1 MFHVPLFFIYSPRIM
16 STSSEEAR
24 RALARSLEH
33 LHRDEPVQAELAA
46 RQALAAEPSSLEA
59 LNCLAYSLHLQAR
72 HRDSEQA
79 YLQLAKLQPSQPLHW
94 MNVGTARRCDDR
106 IDEALFAFAKAAALG
121 ANTAD
126 FYYNVALAHI
136 TRDDYQAARSLLQKA
151 LQLAPDDAEIRYRY
165 AFCCYEVM
173 STDEALAA
181 LQGWEKLSAEPDLAA
196 SAGQLLMKLGET
208 KRAETAVRS
217 AAADG
222 DPDVRATLT
231 LIQLLERTN
240 RTSEASALFAQLRT
254 HPEAASLGDD
264 LLITEAQLAQR
275 NSQHEV
281 AVNLLEQVLG
291 RCKRGHLRHFQ
302 QFPLAKSL
310 DALRRYDAAFETL
323 TGAHASQ
330 RAYIELLDPP
340 ALHVPPLSITEFAC
354 SPADV
359 ARWDHDGA
367 PATARSPI
375 FIVGFPRSGTTLL
388 EMVLDAHGQLQ
399 SFDEQAFLQHALD
412 DILAE
417 GVEYPGA
424 LSSLQH
430 AQLEN
435 IRARYWSKV
444 AGRLELKPGARVID
458 KNPLNILRLPVI
470 RRLFPNAKIIL
481 AIRHPCDVILSC
493 FMQHFRAPDFALL
506 CQDIPT
512 LAAAHRRMF
521 DFWHAQQA
529 ILQADV
535 LELRYEDFVAD
546 FVPNVQ
552 RVFDFLEL
560 PWDEAVLSPAR
571 RAHEKRFIGTP
582 SYSQVIQPIN
592 TRSVG
597 RWKNYETHFAAALPH
612 LTHYLERWSYPL

>member
-1 MFHVPLFFIYSPRIM
+1 M
-16 STSSEEAR
+16 STPSEAAEH
-24 RALARSLEH
+24 ALARSLEH

-46 RQALAAEPSSLEA
+46 RQALAADASNLEA

-94 MNVGTARRCDDR
+94 MNVGTARRCDER

-151 LQLAPDDAEIRYRY
+151 VQLAPDDAEIRYRY
-165 AFCCYEVM
+165 AFCCYEVL

-181 LQGWEKLSAEPDLAA
+181 LDGWEGLSAASDLAA

-208 KRAETAVRS
+208 TRAETTVRG

-222 DPDVRATLT
+222 TSDLRATLT

-240 RTSEASALFAQLRT
+240 RTAEASALLAQLRT

-275 NSQHEV
+275 NSQHEE
-281 AVNLLEQVLG
+281 AVKLLQQVLG
-291 RCKRGHLRHFQ
+291 RCKREHLRHFQ

-310 DALRRYDAAFETL
+310 DALGRYDDAFDTL

-330 RAYIELLDPP
+330 KAYLELLAPP
-340 ALHVPPLSITEFAC
+340 ALYAKPLSITEFGC
-354 SPADV
+354 GPADV

-367 PATARSPI
+367 PDTAHSPI

-412 DILAE
+412 DIVAE
-417 GVEYPGA
+417 GVEYPGGLA
-424 LSSLQH
+424 SLKRT
-430 AQLEN
+430 QLDS
-435 IRARYWSKV
+435 IRARYWSQV
-444 AGRLELKPGARVID
+444 ARRLTLRPGARVID

-481 AIRHPCDVILSC
+481 AIRHPCDVILSA

-535 LELRYEDFVAD
+535 LELRYEDFVGD

-560 PWDEAVLSPAR
+560 PWDEAVLAPAR

-592 TRSVG
+592 SRSVG
-597 RWKNYETHFAAALPH
+597 RWKNYEAHFAAALPH
-612 LTHYLERWSYPL
+612 LTHYLERWRYPL